1 MKILEVNNLKV
12 NYGPVIGVKKVDLY
26 VDQGETVALLGAN
39 GAGKTS
45 TILSIA
51 GISNKAEGE
60 VIFFRI
66 KYFQIGTRKNTI
78 SWPCY
83 CS

>member
-45 TILSIA
+45 TISSIA

-60 VIFFRI
+60 VIFRI

-78 SWPCY
+78 SRPCY